1 MASRKTS
8 DPHPPEQPV
17 TPAGAWGDVPNYVQ
31 DCVQRSF
38 LFLDTLLD
46 RGNDYLEHLEQG
58 TPPLLKFEHELVLD
72 GHDLPQP
79 CNYALLR
86 LQPPPGLPVD
96 PQARPVVVVDP
107 RAGHGPGIGGFKFDS
122 EVGMAMKAGHTVYFV
137 TFRPEP
143 EEGQTLVTVMDAE
156 ARFLEEVIRR
166 HPQCP
171 AKPVVI
177 GNCQAGWAM
186 MTLDAVRPELFGPL
200 MMVGAPAS
208 YWAGSSTLNP
218 MRYSGA
224 NLGGTWLASLAADL
238 GADRFD
244 GAYLVE
250 NFEKLNPANTFWS
263 KYYNLWAGV
272 DQEAARFLEFER
284 WWGGF
289 FRMTGAEIEAITE
302 NLFVGNKLARGEL
315 EVKGRAV
322 NLRDITAPIVV
333 FASWGDNITP
343 PPQALNWIIDV
354 WGDERAIAAAGR
366 TIIYVLHES
375 VGHLGIFVGGS
386 VALKEHDQLVSS
398 LDVIESLPPGLYE
411 MKLERKD
418 GRATQRWD
426 ALEPGDYTVHY
437 QHRTME
443 DLRKLNPEGREEE
456 SLFSTISQWSQLN
469 AQWYKTWVRPWVRM
483 TATRD
488 SANALMRMN
497 PLRMQRQLFSD
508 KHPAAAFIR
517 QQAAAARTHRVQLD
531 PDHPLK
537 QYERRMAQ
545 KITDELN
552 AWRDQRDARTVRMTR
567 QLFGPTGLGA
577 WLPPREPDADLAQRW
592 AQQELGS
599 YRDTVIGQIADGGF
613 AEAVCRIVIA
623 GMVSIGA
630 FERRSL
636 RLARLLAQ
644 LPNMHASVSPQ
655 TNWVQ
660 LLKEQAR
667 ITAVAPVEALNALG
681 QMLPDAAS
689 RERALAL
696 AAAVMMIEPTLANP
710 RSEII
715 ELLVATLEVD
725 PDRVIALARKLTKA
739 IGEDDDALTL
749 PSSEEEPARP
759 APAPRKRA
767 ARPPAS
773 VAKPAKVS
781 APPKPV
787 RSAPSAKPASA
798 QTKTSAKTAKSAPIA
813 KAMGTTKTTRSGTPA
828 RTRSKRS

>member
-1 MASRKTS
+1 MASRKTPDS
-8 DPHPPEQPV
+8 
-17 TPAGAWGDVPNYVQ
+17 PALDQSVAPAAAWNDVPLYVQ

-46 RGNDYLEHLEQG
+46 RGNDYLQHLEQG

-86 LQPPPGLPVD
+86 LQPPPGLAVD

-143 EEGQTLVTVMDAE
+143 EDGQTLVTVMDAE
-156 ARFLEEVIRR
+156 AMFLEEVIRR

-224 NLGGTWLASLAADL
+224 TLGGTWLASLAADL

-244 GAYLVE
+244 GACLVE

-272 DQEAARFLEFER
+272 DQEAPRFLEFER

-315 EVKGRAV
+315 EVRGRSV

-333 FASWGDNITP
+333 FASWGDNIAP

-418 GRATQRWD
+418 GRPSQRWD

-456 SLFSTISQWSQLN
+456 SIFSTISQWSQIN
-469 AQWYKTWVRPWVRM
+469 AQWYKTWMRPWV
-483 TATRD
+483 
-488 SANALMRMN
+488 RMN

-508 KHPAAAFIR
+508 THPAAAFIR
-517 QQAAAARTHRVQLD
+517 QQAAAARAQRVQLD

-577 WLPPREPDADLAQRW
+577 WLPPHEPDADVARRW
-592 AQQELGS
+592 AQQELGR
-599 YRDTVIGQIADGGF
+599 YRESVIDQIAEGSF
-613 AEAVCRIVIA
+613 AQAVCRIVIA

-681 QMLPDAAS
+681 QMLPDTAS

-715 ELLVATLEVD
+715 ELLMGTLDVD

-739 IGEDDDALTL
+739 IGEDGGDA
-749 PSSEEEPARP
+749 
-759 APAPRKRA
+759 APTRKRSARKPVVA
-767 ARPPAS
+767 APT
-773 VAKPAKVS
+773 AKPTA
-781 APPKPV
+781 
-787 RSAPSAKPASA
+787 
-798 QTKTSAKTAKSAPIA
+798 TKKKAVGPAKS
-813 KAMGTTKTTRSGTPA
+813 RR
-828 RTRSKRS
+828 RTA

>member
-1 MASRKTS
+1 MVSRNKSASIAHDAAGIEAGNTA
-8 DPHPPEQPV
+8 
-17 TPAGAWGDVPNYVQ
+17 TPSAWGDVPAYVE

-46 RGNDYLEHLEQG
+46 RGNDYLHHLEQG
-58 TPPLLKFEHELVLD
+58 TPPLLKFDHELVLD

-86 LQPPPGLPVD
+86 LQPPAGLAVD

-143 EEGQTLVTVMDAE
+143 EDGQTLVTVMDAE

-166 HPQCP
+166 HPQCS

-224 NLGGTWLASLAADL
+224 TLGGTWLASLAADL

-250 NFEKLNPANTFWS
+250 NFEKLNPANTFWG

-272 DQEAARFLEFER
+272 DQEAPRFLEFER

-343 PPQALNWIIDV
+343 PPQALDWIIDT

-418 GRATQRWD
+418 GRETQRWD

-437 QHRTME
+437 EHRTMA
-443 DLRKLNPEGREEE
+443 DLRQLNPEGRDEE
-456 SLFSTISQWSQLN
+456 SMFSTISQWSQIN
-469 AQWYKTWVRPWVRM
+469 AQLYKTWVRPWVRM

-488 SANALMRMN
+488 SANALMRLN

-508 KHPAAAFIR
+508 THPAAAFIR
-517 QQAAAARTHRVQLD
+517 QQAARARAQRVHLD
-531 PDHPLK
+531 PEHPLK
-537 QYERRMAQ
+537 LYERRMAQ
-545 KITDELN
+545 KITEELN
-552 AWRDQRDARTVRMTR
+552 AWRDQRDAGTVRVTR
-567 QLFGPTGLGA
+567 QLFGRNGLGA
-577 WLPPREPDADLAQRW
+577 WLPPREPDAELAQRW
-592 AQQELGS
+592 AQQELGR
-599 YRDTVIGQIADGGF
+599 YRATVIDQIAEGGF

-623 GMVSIGA
+623 GMLSIGA

-644 LPNMHASVSPQ
+644 LPNMHASVSAK

-681 QMLPDAAS
+681 QMLPDRAS

-715 ELLVATLEVD
+715 ELLIGTLDVE
-725 PDRVIALARKLTKA
+725 PDKVIALARKLTTA
-739 IGEDDDALTL
+739 IGEDSDELHL
-749 PSSEEEPARP
+749 PQAESAPAV
-759 APAPRKRA
+759 APRKA
-767 ARPPAS
+767 ARKP
-773 VAKPAKVS
+773 VARKPVAPAK
-781 APPKPV
+781 A
-787 RSAPSAKPASA
+787 
-798 QTKTSAKTAKSAPIA
+798 TAKTA
-813 KAMGTTKTTRSGTPA
+813 TKTTAKTTAKTKVSPQAAPKKASTPA
-828 RTRSKRS
+828 KPRTRRS